1 MLERNSGFWQVKSM
15 TIEMKSNFTMI
26 LVVIEGFVLFFA
38 AVLVAA
44 ISSWVVGLLI
54 GVLGAV
60 LVRNQSIIYSRT
72 LEFQETGCT
81 IWSRNGEQHISW
93 EDMAVKRIEPQH
105 FGMNTGYVW
114 GGAFFSLCQT
124 KKSPQ
129 RDPASY
135 ATWHPNTCF
144 WVYFKPKN
152 QEGIA
157 FTHGIYEVDKEEFIA
172 KLKEWNVEYEHIR
185 Y

>member
-1 MLERNSGFWQVKSM
+1 MIAEMRNNSQ
-15 TIEMKSNFTMI
+15 MI
-26 LVVIEGFVLFFA
+26 MIWLGGGVLFLGA
-38 AVLVAA
+38 ILMAA
-44 ISSWVVGLLI
+44 ISSVVVGLLI
-54 GVLGAV
+54 AALGIV
-60 LVRNQSIIYSRT
+60 WVRNGSMIYGRK
-72 LEFQETGCT
+72 LEFQESGCT
-81 IWSRNGEQHISW
+81 IWSRDGAQHILW

-135 ATWHPNTCF
+135 AIWHPNTCF

-152 QEGIA
+152 QDGIA

>member
-1 MLERNSGFWQVKSM
+1 MV
-15 TIEMKSNFTMI
+15 
-26 LVVIEGFVLFFA
+26 
-38 AVLVAA
+38 
-44 ISSWVVGLLI
+44 
-54 GVLGAV
+54 
-60 LVRNQSIIYSRT
+60 
-72 LEFQETGCT
+72 
-81 IWSRNGEQHISW
+81 
-93 EDMAVKRIEPQH
+93 VKRIEPQH

-152 QEGIA
+152 QEGVA

>member
-1 MLERNSGFWQVKSM
+1 MLERSSGFWQVKRM
-15 TIEMKSNFTMI
+15 TIEMKSNLTMI
-26 LVVIEGFVLFFA
+26 LVVIEGFVMFFA
-38 AVLVAA
+38 AISIAA
-44 ISSWVVGLLI
+44 ISSVVVGLLI

-60 LVRNQSIIYSRT
+60 MVRNQSLIYSRS
-72 LEFQETGCT
+72 LEFDETGCT
-81 IWSRNGEQHISW
+81 IWSRNGQLHIRW

-114 GGAFFSLCQT
+114 GGAFFSLCPT
-124 KKSPQ
+124 KKSPN

-135 ATWHPNTCF
+135 AMWHPSTCF
-144 WVYFKPKN
+144 WVYFKPKS

-157 FTHGIYEVDKEEFIA
+157 FTHGIYEVDKEEFIG